1 MTPTRLQQIRNEYA
15 EDEIALASE
24 GDMWSG
30 QEHAQHANI
39 GILLTL
45 WDTHQTALRALV
57 EQWKQEAKATD
68 KAWSPEYAF
77 ELCADQLERLLTPE
91 QS

>member
-1 MTPTRLQQIRNEYA
+1 MTPTRLQEIRQWVEAYNADADDLRY
-15 EDEIALASE
+15 
-24 GDMWSG
+24 
-30 QEHAQHANI
+30 
-39 GILLTL
+39 LLTL